1 MKADLRIPIKDYSR
15 NKKTRRN
22 FPAGFIFKILGG
34 LSAVVA
40 DGLDG
45 TAFLG
50 FFAAR
55 FLFGRAGL
63 LVNDGVPAVVVALEI
78 FRRGFAAQVAV
89 NALVINVVFA
99 SGVFGIFVCGVSHK
113 IY

>member
-1 MKADLRIPIKDYSR
+1 VCTGACTIIFTVVSIHVGLMKADLRIPIKDYSR
-15 NKKTRRN
+15 NKK
-22 FPAGFIFKILGG
+22 PAGTFQRVLSLKFSGG

-45 TAFLG
+45 TA
-50 FFAAR
+50 
-55 FLFGRAGL
+55 
-63 LVNDGVPAVVVALEI
+63 
-78 FRRGFAAQVAV
+78 
-89 NALVINVVFA
+89 VVFA